1 MRPNPR
7 SITRTA
13 GLSRRL
19 TSIVNAKLVDEPTA
33 QGQRGA
39 SMTPKITY
47 RRHRGVLSAMMVTLI
62 LTLAVVL
69 GSGSPATAADLEL
82 PAGVACDFA
91 LNVDILGGNQVM
103 KEFTD
108 KNGNVVR
115 RLSAGKGS
123 ELFFVNVETGAT
135 LSLTTGGSVR
145 HTTVHPVGS
154 ETVETVTDTGHTVLI
169 FLPTDVPAGPST
181 TLYLGRVVYTVDKDG
196 NATLQ
201 EVHGKTTDICAA
213 LSD

>member
-19 TSIVNAKLVDEPTA
+19 TSIVNVKLVDEPTA

-47 RRHRGVLSAMMVTLI
+47 RQHRGVLSAMMVTLI

-69 GSGSPATAADLEL
+69 GSGSPATALDL
-82 PAGVACDFA
+82 PGGVACDFA
-91 LNVDILGGNQVM
+91 LHVDILGGNQVM

-123 ELFFVNVETGAT
+123 ELFFVNVETSAT

-145 HTTVHPVGS
+145 HTTFHPDG
-154 ETVETVTDTGHTVLI
+154 TATVTDTGHTVLI
-169 FLPTDVPAGPST
+169 FFPSDVPAGPST
-181 TLYLGRVVYTVDKDG
+181 TLYLGRVVYTVAEDG
-196 NATLQ
+196 IATLQ